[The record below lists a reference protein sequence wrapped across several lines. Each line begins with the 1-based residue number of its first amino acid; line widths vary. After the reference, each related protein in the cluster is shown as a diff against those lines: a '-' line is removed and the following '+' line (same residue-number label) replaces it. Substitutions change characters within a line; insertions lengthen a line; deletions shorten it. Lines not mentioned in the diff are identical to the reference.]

1 MSWRIKRI
9 ATSGIDIK
17 RNASRNMVVDKYYMV
32 IGLSGAQIVMN
43 GTIST
48 SQGVSFF
55 NRILSTS
62 AQRPRDERWDG
73 TARGGREST
82 EYLPT
87 IIIAACV
94 MYHVILQ
101 ATMVAHTHTHT
112 HTHTR
117 ARARAYKYTYEISRN
132 LLSWEKQYRSLD
144 AVDAR
149 TRLCISWR
157 FGCAGHYRYRNKSKS
172 REQAWRPFAIR
183 RRERE
188 SFINLCANVFPTGLM
203 SSSTFAMGGPSRSGY
218 RGKWESRDSPLI
230 FESRNSDLNR
240 TGDKM
245 EITGES
251 ILRFRSW

>member
-17 RNASRNMVVDKYYMV
+17 RNASRNMVVDKYYTV

-62 AQRPRDERWDG
+62 AQRPRDEPWDG
-73 TARGGREST
+73 TAKGGREST

-101 ATMVAHTHTHT
+101 ATMVAHTHTHIHT
-112 HTHTR
+112 HTH
-117 ARARAYKYTYEISRN
+117 ARAHINIHTRFLAD

-149 TRLCISWR
+149 TRLWISWR

-183 RRERE
+183 LRERE
-188 SFINLCANVFPTGLM
+188 SFINLCANVFPRGLM

-218 RGKWESRDSPLI
+218 REK
-230 FESRNSDLNR
+230 
-240 TGDKM
+240 
-245 EITGES
+245 
-251 ILRFRSW
+251 